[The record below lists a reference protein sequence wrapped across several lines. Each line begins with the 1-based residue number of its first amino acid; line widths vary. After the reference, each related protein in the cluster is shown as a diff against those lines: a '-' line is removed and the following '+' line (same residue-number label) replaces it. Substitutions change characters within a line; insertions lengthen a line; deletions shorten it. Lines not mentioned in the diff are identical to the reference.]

1 MRTAL
6 VTGGARRIGQAIVRR
21 LATDGWAVAIH
32 CHRSGRE
39 AEALSL
45 AVRAAGGRAAV
56 MEADLADP
64 DAVRAV
70 IAQAG
75 AALGPLTLLVNNAS
89 VFEPD
94 DLGSLDAVVWER
106 HFGVNLRAPVF
117 LASDFAGQLPDGAEG
132 AIVNVIDQ
140 RVLKPTPRFL
150 SYTLSKSALFTA
162 TQTMAQALAP
172 RIRVNAVGPGPT
184 LASRRQKRDDF
195 ARQGASVPLGHGPS
209 PEEIAEAVLF
219 LATARSVTGQM
230 IAVDGGQHL
239 AWQTPD
245 VLAAAE

>member
-6 VTGGARRIGQAIVRR
+6 VTGGARRIGQAIVKR
-21 LATDGWAVAIH
+21 LASDGWAVAIH

-39 AEALSL
+39 AEALGR
-45 AVRAAGGRAAV
+45 AIQAAGGRAAV
-56 MEADLADP
+56 IEADLADAA
-64 DAVRAV
+64 AVRSIVAR
-70 IAQAG
+70 AG
-75 AALGPLTLLVNNAS
+75 AALGPVTLLVNNAS

-94 DLGSLDAVVWER
+94 DIGSLDEAVWER

-117 LASDFAGQLPDGAEG
+117 LAGDFAGQLPDGVEG
-132 AIVNVIDQ
+132 TVVNVIDQ
-140 RVLKPTPRFL
+140 RVLKPTPHFL

-184 LASRRQKRDDF
+184 LASRRQRRDDF

-219 LATARSVTGQM
+219 LASAKSVTGQM

>member
-6 VTGGARRIGQAIVRR
+6 VTGGARRIGRGIVKR
-21 LATDGWAVAIH
+21 LTTDGWAVAIH

-39 AEALSL
+39 AEALGR
-45 AVRAAGGRAAV
+45 AIQAAGGRAAV
-56 MEADLADP
+56 IEADLADP
-64 DAVRAV
+64 DAVRSIV
-70 IAQAG
+70 GRAG

-94 DLGSLDAVVWER
+94 DIGSLDEAVWER
-106 HFGVNLRAPVF
+106 HFAVNLQAPVF
-117 LASDFAGQLPDGAEG
+117 LARDFAAQLPDGAEG

-140 RVLKPTPRFL
+140 RVLKPTPHFL

-162 TQTMAQALAP
+162 TQTLAQALAP

-184 LASRRQKRDDF
+184 LASRRQQPDAF

-219 LATARSVTGQM
+219 LTGARSVTGQM